1 MCNQLKNSALVVE
14 SNKKSIKLDKN
25 FIHWLVG
32 FTDAE
37 GNFHISLKGL
47 QDNRYNSLNLIYQI
61 TLHKDNLYI
70 LEYIKDK
77 LNCGSISKSGDRCNY
92 FVNDQKSL
100 INVILPIFNYVELK
114 SSKYW
119 QYLIF
124 QKAVNLLIGKQ
135 HLTPKGKLE
144 ILEYYKNIKIVNMNS
159 TARENME
166 IDQYWLIGFTE
177 GDASFSTNKL
187 VPRLKFENHIKELE
201 LFKSI
206 LNYFRNGNLTINTRN
221 SSKSVILE
229 INNIHVLV
237 NTVLP
242 LYSNFML
249 TKKSL
254 DFKDWSNIVKIYYYG
269 YHNLS
274 EGIELINLIKSQ
286 INNYRLSSNSAIKI
300 DKNIILAGSAD
311 KLNYLFSLPSPYEIK
326 NGIRFIRGTDKLV
339 SEKLN
344 IIVEDIKGNIQYFNS
359 ITDCSLKINIS
370 RKIIKNCLIT
380 GTSYKGYTFKFD
392 SYI

>member
-1 MCNQLKNSALVVE
+1 M
-14 SNKKSIKLDKN
+14 
-25 FIHWLVG
+25 
-32 FTDAE
+32 
-37 GNFHISLKGL
+37 
-47 QDNRYNSLNLIYQI
+47 
-61 TLHKDNLYI
+61 
-70 LEYIKDK
+70 
-77 LNCGSISKSGDRCNY
+77 
-92 FVNDQKSL
+92 
-100 INVILPIFNYVELK
+100 ELK
-114 SSKYW
+114 SSKYF

-124 QKAVNLLIGKQ
+124 KKAVNLLINKE
-135 HLTPKGKLE
+135 HLTPQGKLK
-144 ILEYYKNIKIVNMNS
+144 ILEYYKNIKIVNINS
-159 TARENME
+159 TARQNME

-177 GDASFSTNKL
+177 GDASNKL

-206 LNYFRNGNLTINTRN
+206 LNYFKNGNLTINNRKTA
-221 SSKSVILE
+221 KFVILE
-229 INNIHVLV
+229 INNIHVLF

-254 DFKDWSNIVKIYYYG
+254 DFMDWSNIVKIYYYG

-300 DKNIILAGSAD
+300 DKNIIIE
-311 KLNYLFSLPSPYEIK
+311 KLYYLFSLPSPYEIK
-326 NGIRFIRGTDKLV
+326 NSIRFIRDTDKLV

-359 ITDCSLKINIS
+359 ITNCSLQINIS

-380 GTSYKGYTFKFD
+380 GTSYKGYTFKFET
-392 SYI
+392 YIK